1 MPKMFRQPIKIDEHK
16 SPKRTRQ
23 SSTKN
28 IATSTMNKHTRR
40 MRSGKS
46 LRYRGQGSG

>member
-1 MPKMFRQPIKIDEHK
+1 MVRMFRQPTKMDEHK

-40 MRSGKS
+40 MRGKS
-46 LRYRGQGSG
+46 LRYRGQGR

>member
-1 MPKMFRQPIKIDEHK
+1 MVRMFRQPTKMDEHK

-23 SSTKN
+23 SRTRN

-40 MRSGKS
+40 MRGKS
-46 LRYRGQGSG
+46 LRYRGQGR